1 MGFIQPI
8 LIASAALGVLASTSE
23 LKGRASH
30 ADLNI
35 NNVSD
40 VAAHFSDVVPTD
52 WAYQA
57 LSNLV
62 EQYGCVAGYPNGT
75 FRGNRAIS
83 TKTYSSRKPRSSEIN
98 NKAENN
104 KGKIDSS
111 ELLGR
116 LSQ

>member
-23 LKGRASH
+23 LKSRASH

-35 NNVSD
+35 NDVSD

-57 LSNLV
+57 LSNFCLLYTSPSPRDR
-62 EQYGCVAGYPNGT
+62 QKSRMP
-75 FRGNRAIS
+75 
-83 TKTYSSRKPRSSEIN
+83 SS
-98 NKAENN
+98 A
-104 KGKIDSS
+104 
-111 ELLGR
+111 
-116 LSQ
+116 

>member
-23 LKGRASH
+23 LKSRASH
-30 ADLNI
+30 AADLNI
-35 NNVSD
+35 NDVSD

-62 EQYGCVAGYPNGT
+62 EQYAA
-75 FRGNRAIS
+75 RW
-83 TKTYSSRKPRSSEIN
+83 
-98 NKAENN
+98 
-104 KGKIDSS
+104 
-111 ELLGR
+111 
-116 LSQ
+116 